1 MTEPSEIYYGYR
13 INRYITGLSIGIGIA
28 AVLLVGVSIMRTYP
42 LWAVILSGGMGVILC
57 IFGLF
62 WYFTMD
68 AATNPG
74 TIELFKKYFGDFL
87 RQIWDGK
94 GKALDIGTGRGV
106 AAITVAKQFPAA
118 QVVGVDT
125 WSRMWG
131 WFGMTKEGCELN
143 ARIEKVQ
150 DRCTF
155 TKGNALELPFEEG
168 TFGLV
173 VSTFAFHE
181 IRVPDRIVLFE
192 EVLRVLMK
200 GGCFLIFDMFPQ
212 GHGVNAVE
220 EMVKKIEGL
229 GAQEVIYTSL
239 EETGIELERLRHI
252 KGIGFLMGKKSNND
266 RLGITSSENSI
277 EGRKSDNKGG
287 K

>member
-42 LWAVILSGGMGVILC
+42 LWAVILSGGMVVILC
-57 IFGLF
+57 IFGVF

-68 AATNPG
+68 AATNPK

-181 IRVPDRIVLFE
+181 IRVPDRMVLFE
-192 EVLRVLMK
+192 EVLRV
-200 GGCFLIFDMFPQ
+200 
-212 GHGVNAVE
+212 GVNAVE
-220 EMVKKIEGL
+220 EMVEKIEGL

-239 EETGIELERLRHI
+239 EETGIELGRLRHI
-252 KGIGFLMGKKSNND
+252 KGMGFLMGKKGNNG
-266 RLGITSSENSI
+266 RLE
-277 EGRKSDNKGG
+277 
-287 K
+287 